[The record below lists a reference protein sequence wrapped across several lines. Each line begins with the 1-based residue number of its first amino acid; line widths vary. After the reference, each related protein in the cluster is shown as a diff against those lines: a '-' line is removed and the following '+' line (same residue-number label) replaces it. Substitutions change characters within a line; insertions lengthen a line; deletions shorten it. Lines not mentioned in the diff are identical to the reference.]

1 MERHWK
7 LTDVLFEERF
17 SLGKFRPLWF
27 THEAHLRLAW
37 IYITKYGVASAF
49 QKYSEQLYE
58 FAIKYNATSK
68 YNATV
73 TYAAIKIVAHY
84 ILKSNSDNFKD
95 FITEFPEL
103 KANFKDLLA
112 KHYSKNIFTLEIAKK
127 TILEPDLIPFE

>member
-7 LTDVLFEERF
+7 LTDEAFEERF
-17 SLGKFRPLWF
+17 STGKFRPLWF
-27 THEAHLRLAW
+27 THEAHVRLAW
-37 IYITKYGVASAF
+37 IYITKYGATLAF

-84 ILKSNSDNFKD
+84 IQKSASNNFKD
-95 FITEFPEL
+95 FITEFPQL
-103 KANFKDLLA
+103 RANFKELLA
-112 KHYSKNIFTLEIAKK
+112 KHYSSDIFTSEIAKK